1 MKPPEQV
8 KTEFFKQWLGK
19 AVQDLAAAK
28 ILLREETSFLS
39 TVGFHC
45 QQAAEKYLKA
55 FLTWHQI
62 EFPKTHDIDEILDL
76 VAKVDSKLAKSLRNA
91 NILTDYAVEIRYPGD
106 APELT
111 LEQAREAVKVAEK
124 TRKAILRA
132 IKKK

>member
-45 QQAAEKYLKA
+45 QQAAEKLLKA
-55 FLTWHQI
+55 LLSEFGIAFPRTHNLRLLMDLLVDGGYPLPPELDDLDSLTPFGTLFRY
-62 EFPKTHDIDEILDL
+62 EDIPSATRLDRES
-76 VAKVDSKLAKSLRNA
+76 VIDMVRRLRA
-91 NILTDYAVEIRYPGD
+91 HAVKHIRYS
-106 APELT
+106 
-111 LEQAREAVKVAEK
+111 
-124 TRKAILRA
+124 
-132 IKKK
+132 